1 MIGEDQQ
8 KTSRCE
14 VNHETTGL
22 TDIHCTQYLLPL
34 SSRETIMSI
43 IVILSANNQP
53 HWNNNGWHHLIWEYI
68 FSIFKFD
75 NLFISINQCLL
86 RAVPYSPVN
95 GQRGFTILGLRWRTK
110 QGHCSEKS
118 SSSQLAIFT
127 QQIEVFSY
135 QRGQKVNWKSGRHTK
150 TGLLCC
156 YFPGIPS
163 LGTANTEQKSGK
175 NSLFCSFLRANIECN
190 FPALVAVLDS
200 KTDGQGRKQEQQ
212 ECGQNHHHRNRDSK
226 STTLL
231 PIIFDVIIN
240 DGVKST
246 SRHWTHRFL

>member
-1 MIGEDQQ
+1 
-8 KTSRCE
+8 
-14 VNHETTGL
+14 
-22 TDIHCTQYLLPL
+22 
-34 SSRETIMSI
+34 MSI
-43 IVILSANNQP
+43 VVILSTNNQP
-53 HWNNNGWHHLIWEYI
+53 HWNNNEWHHLTYEIYI
-68 FSIFKFD
+68 SLYLSLKLIYFNQSMFAESSAVFSSEWPERFHNPGFEMTYKTRT
-75 NLFISINQCLL
+75 LL
-86 RAVPYSPVN
+86 
-95 GQRGFTILGLRWRTK
+95 W
-110 QGHCSEKS
+110 KS

-150 TGLLCC
+150 TGLQCC

-163 LGTANTEQKSGK
+163 LGTENTKQKSGK
-175 NSLFCSFLRANIECN
+175 TVCFFPFLRANIECN

-212 ECGQNHHHRNRDSK
+212 ECGQNHHHRNWNSK
-226 STTLL
+226 STTLF
-231 PIIFDVIIN
+231 PIILDVIIN